1 LIIWIDAQLS
11 PALAPWITAT
21 FGIESHAVRELEL
34 HRAKDPPIF
43 QAARDA
49 EAVVMTK
56 DSDFLVLLDRF
67 GPPPQILWIICG
79 NTSNTRLREVLAAS
93 LSRALDLLG
102 QGERLVEI
110 SDVRVTDEGI

>member
-1 LIIWIDAQLS
+1 MIIWIDAQLS

-21 FGIESHAVRELEL
+21 FGIESRAVRDLEL

-43 QAARDA
+43 QAARGA
-49 EAVVMTK
+49 EVVVMTK

-67 GPPPQILWIICG
+67 GPPPQVLWITCG
-79 NTSNTRLREVLAAS
+79 NTSNTRLKEILGAS
-93 LSRALDLLG
+93 LPQAVELLR

-110 SDVRVTDEGI
+110 SDVPVTDHGV